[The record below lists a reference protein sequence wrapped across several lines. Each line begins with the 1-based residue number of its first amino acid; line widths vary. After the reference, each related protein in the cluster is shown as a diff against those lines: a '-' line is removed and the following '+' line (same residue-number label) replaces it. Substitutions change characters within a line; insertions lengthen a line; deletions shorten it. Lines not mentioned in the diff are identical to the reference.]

1 MLSRPVLGKFSSVN
15 KPPSA
20 EVDSIK
26 YLGNR
31 VLNELDMSVE
41 DVRGSLLR
49 KMFIADY
56 VKMGY
61 KVNYLMGP
69 NENKETFLE
78 EVKAIIENNSRLNI
92 LIPAYKDYGYKADKI
107 PRLQKTYEE
116 NVVNFINLSG

>member
-1 MLSRPVLGKFSSVN
+1 MLQKPFLSRFSGMSRPLGS
-15 KPPSA
+15 

-31 VLNELDMSVE
+31 VLIELDMSVE

-61 KVNYLMGP
+61 KVNYLIGP

-78 EVKAIIENNSRLNI
+78 DVIALLGSMEGVNI
-92 LIPAYKDYGYKADKI
+92 VTFNAKDYDYKADKM
-107 PRLQKTYEE
+107 PYM
-116 NVVNFINLSG
+116 